1 MREAL
6 IGAALV
12 MMALN
17 LVILYAALVLAS
29 RCDDMEEEYWRM
41 QMAAY
46 VGRFCGA
53 KRPRCGAEWP
63 PLSYSV

>member
-17 LVILYAALVLAS
+17 LVILYAALVVAS
-29 RCDDMEEEYWRM
+29 RCDDMEEEYWRN
-41 QMAAY
+41 
-46 VGRFCGA
+46 
-53 KRPRCGAEWP
+53 KKKDE
-63 PLSYSV
+63 